1 MTQRKT
7 DAAMIEQFKEMVLS
21 LQEEN
26 AELLEALEN
35 LVPLASREAASLA
48 SDEEAT
54 QARRAWRKIDKAK
67 AVIAKAEGGAA

>member
-1 MTQRKT
+1 MAQRKK
-7 DAAMIEQFKEMVLS
+7 DGALIDQLKDMVLS

-48 SDEEAT
+48 SDEEAA

-67 AVIAKAEGGAA
+67 AVIAKAKGGAA